1 MLAVCFFST
10 VVLFSAFLQV
20 SGQSMELDN
29 LSTDSLRIGIRLPV
43 VGIDG
48 NSAAICRTFDLS
60 YYSKFANH
68 RQHHPMGETEML
80 YEISRNFK
88 LPEPRITK
96 EKFQR

>member
-48 NSAAICRTFDLS
+48 NSAAICRTFRFVLLQQVRQPSSASSNGRNGNALRDLQELQTS
-60 YYSKFANH
+60 
-68 RQHHPMGETEML
+68 
-80 YEISRNFK
+80 
-88 LPEPRITK
+88 
-96 EKFQR
+96 